1 MIQKNST
8 MNILSMITASV
19 MSILL
24 LIIVSNNL
32 PQFKTKFLSNWYNRF
47 GTSGLIVDSVLLMLN
62 LLVTLYLYF
71 SIYKQFD
78 VMQFILLS
86 LGVQLVQSLLLIAII
101 NMVPKGQNSMVDWF
115 KNNRSNMNTISILE
129 DMGTMVVA
137 VLLYSRLH
145 GNKMDTNV
153 MILLLGLL
161 LSQFMIH

>member
-1 MIQKNST
+1 

-71 SIYKQFD
+71 NIYKQFD